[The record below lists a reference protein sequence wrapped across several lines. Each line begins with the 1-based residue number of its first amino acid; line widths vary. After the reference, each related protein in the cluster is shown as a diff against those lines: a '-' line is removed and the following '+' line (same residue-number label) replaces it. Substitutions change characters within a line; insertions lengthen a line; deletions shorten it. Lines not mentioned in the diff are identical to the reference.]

1 MLTRRRDTTTAQM
14 MNFSVGDSD
23 MLRAL
28 AFETGARAIV
38 DRNDIRGELQRITR
52 DASAYYLIA
61 YESPHPDDGKF
72 HCVTVRA
79 TRPRTTVFARAGYW
93 SFKRGQNAD
102 GPASLAPVVPA
113 AMNEAVNRLADS
125 QRPNADEPIEAP
137 SRVHM
142 PPPAP
147 PPPPARPPDD
157 GVRARGLTVVQTR
170 PERRWPGVARA
181 RRSGRRERGG
191 ESPSDSLRPNADEPI
206 EAPRR
211 VHMPPPASPPPPARL
226 PLLAAP
232 SVSVAQGRLLSA
244 PVNRREFRRSDVVV
258 VRASVTGSPDISAR
272 LLNQVGQPW
281 RTCRLP
287 SATARAR

>member
-1 MLTRRRDTTTAQM
+1 
-14 MNFSVGDSD
+14 
-23 MLRAL
+23 
-28 AFETGARAIV
+28 
-38 DRNDIRGELQRITR
+38 
-52 DASAYYLIA
+52 
-61 YESPHPDDGKF
+61 
-72 HCVTVRA
+72 
-79 TRPRTTVFARAGYW
+79 
-93 SFKRGQNAD
+93 
-102 GPASLAPVVPA
+102 
-113 AMNEAVNRLADS
+113 MNEAVNRLADS

-287 SATARAR
+287 SATARARRPSRSAASLPATTWSRCRRRPAARQPGSSSRFASWRVEPGHGPRRFV